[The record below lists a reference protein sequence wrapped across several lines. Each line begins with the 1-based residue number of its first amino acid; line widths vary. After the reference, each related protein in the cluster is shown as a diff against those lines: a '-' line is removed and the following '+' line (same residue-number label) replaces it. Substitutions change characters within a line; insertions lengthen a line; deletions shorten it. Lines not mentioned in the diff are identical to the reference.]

1 MGGAVGGSPPDGAPG
16 WSGVGRRGALVGAA
30 VARALPRHSG
40 RHVPMRHSRPLATEA
55 PQGAPAP
62 FRVPAPGA
70 PAASAGRRTHGSG
83 SRRGPR
89 AAYTGSGEAVRRR
102 RACAGADARGHFPA
116 SHRLDRRSVLTG
128 QAGCRPCPT
137 ALLSSLRAIPAAPA
151 LAPSVGTGPSA
162 QQDVLGGGG
171 GGPRPR
177 GPPVVGGGG
186 AGRRA
191 HALEPAESPFGENGG
206 TNIGAHP
213 ARAGR
218 VLFARARQLT
228 S

>member
-162 QQDVLGGGG
+162 QQDVLGGCPAAPNTPWSRPNLPSGRTGEPTLGRTLREQGG
-171 GGPRPR
+171 YSSPE
-177 GPPVVGGGG
+177 PV
-186 AGRRA
+186 
-191 HALEPAESPFGENGG
+191 S
-206 TNIGAHP
+206 
-213 ARAGR
+213 
-218 VLFARARQLT
+218 
-228 S
+228 